1 MKNYSF
7 ENHKFL
13 YFSAT
18 LLMLLATLV
27 VFFHFSSSENQQ
39 EIITKSV
46 SSAEGY
52 LNDTIPTNSIS
63 KVATPIHTEKEKPAD
78 LLKRKI
84 SFQWQ
89 VEGWNMFCSNLEPLL
104 NSQERGKVAF
114 KVKINE
120 KGKLVALEVI
130 DNLTTLS
137 EESVQSFKTTLEMQ
151 LESCLE
157 RKNVKIEPISS
168 GIVTFFVN

>member
-7 ENHKFL
+7 ANHKFL

-18 LLMLLATLV
+18 LLMLFATLI
-27 VFFHFSSSENQQ
+27 VFFHFASENQQ
-39 EIITKSV
+39 QESKATTTENSYPIPSPATS
-46 SSAEGY
+46 
-52 LNDTIPTNSIS
+52 LN
-63 KVATPIHTEKEKPAD
+63 KVATPIHTEQEKPAD
-78 LLKRKI
+78 LLKRKVT
-84 SFQWQ
+84 FQWE
-89 VEGWNMFCSNLEPLL
+89 VEGWNMFCPNVEPLL
-104 NSQERGKVAF
+104 NSQERGKVTF

-130 DNLTTLS
+130 DNLSTLS
-137 EESVQSFKTTLEMQ
+137 EESIQSFKTTLEME